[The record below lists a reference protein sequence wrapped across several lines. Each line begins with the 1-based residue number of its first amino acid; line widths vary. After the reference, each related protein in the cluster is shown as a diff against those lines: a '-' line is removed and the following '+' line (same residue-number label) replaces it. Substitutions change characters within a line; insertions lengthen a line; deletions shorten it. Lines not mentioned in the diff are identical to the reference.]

1 MEVEIPSEKDFE
13 YLNQAAKDF
22 VKSKLSDL
30 IQKMVDEL
38 DPDIDYIFDRI
49 EIDLGKINFQN
60 PQNLIHTFGEQFKK

>member
-30 IQKMVDEL
+30 IQKWSMNWIQISTTSL
-38 DPDIDYIFDRI
+38 ID
-49 EIDLGKINFQN
+49 
-60 PQNLIHTFGEQFKK
+60 